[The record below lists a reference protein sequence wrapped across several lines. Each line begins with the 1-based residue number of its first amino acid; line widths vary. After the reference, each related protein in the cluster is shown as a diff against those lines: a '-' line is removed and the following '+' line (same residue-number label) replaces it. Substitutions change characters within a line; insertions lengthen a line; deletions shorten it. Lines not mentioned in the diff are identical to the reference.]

1 MTDLF
6 WNQKL
11 SDHFE
16 DINIAITNEINNL
29 SENQILSLSEDEII
43 SHVVSQHEIIPLEI
57 YQDSM
62 LAEPEDAA
70 VQYGEGGFSRKYDGI
85 NFHVQLPFSG
95 TSEVWY
101 MRPSTC
107 RITTFPECSV
117 KINKEGTKV
126 LTFDLFVALDQPPD
140 THNKQIEKHI
150 EDIKYCI
157 EQQKKDIERFNKTI
171 ESTAKTAINIRKK
184 KLEKKSNIMKAFNI
198 PLIKSPNAPD
208 MSLIPIKRKLVKP
221 LPPIPNRPA
230 EYAISDKDYEH
241 ILSVIRHEGATF
253 ETTPKTYAKHD
264 EEELRDIMLAHLNG
278 HYQGDATGETFRGSG
293 KTDIKIEFE
302 NRAAFVGE
310 CKVWRGEQ
318 EIIEAIDQLTGYLTW
333 RDCKTAIVI
342 FNKHNKEFSVIQQKI
357 PTIFQGHK
365 NYLNTYS
372 GQKAGEWR
380 FGLKSEEDKERH
392 VLIHVFLFNLYVK

>member
-6 WNQKL
+6 SYQKL

-29 SENQILSLSEDEII
+29 SENQILSLHEDEII
-43 SHVVSQHEIIPLEI
+43 SHVVSRYEITPLEI

-62 LAEPEDAA
+62 TAEQEDTRI
-70 VQYGEGGFSRKYDGI
+70 QYENSSRYYDGI
-85 NFHVQLPFSG
+85 NFRTQLPFNGDSCL
-95 TSEVWY
+95 WY
-101 MRPSTC
+101 MIPSRC
-107 RITTFPECSV
+107 YITTFPKCSV
-117 KINKEGTKV
+117 QTNKAGVQV
-126 LTFDLFVALDQPPD
+126 LTFDLVVALNQPPD
-140 THNKQIEKHI
+140 THNKRIEEFIK
-150 EDIKYCI
+150 DIKPFI
-157 EQQKKDIERFNKTI
+157 EQQKKDIEKFNKTI

-184 KLEKKSNIMKAFNI
+184 KLETKSNIIKAFNV
-198 PLIKSPNAPD
+198 PLVKSPNAPD
-208 MSLIPIKRKLVKP
+208 MSLIHIKRKLVKP
-221 LPPIPNRPA
+221 LPPVPNKPR
-230 EYAISDKDYEH
+230 EYAIPDGDYEY
-241 ILSVIRHEGATF
+241 ILNVIRHVGTTF
-253 ETTPKTYAKHD
+253 ETTPKTYAIHD
-264 EEELRDIMLAHLNG
+264 EEELRDIVLANLNG
-278 HYQGDATGETFRGSG
+278 HYQGDATGETFRRSG
-293 KTDIKIEFE
+293 KTDIRIEFE

-318 EIIEAIDQLTGYLTW
+318 EIIEAIDQLTGYLIW

-342 FNKHNKEFSVIQQKI
+342 FNKHNKEFSVIQKKI
-357 PTIFQGHK
+357 PAIFQGHK